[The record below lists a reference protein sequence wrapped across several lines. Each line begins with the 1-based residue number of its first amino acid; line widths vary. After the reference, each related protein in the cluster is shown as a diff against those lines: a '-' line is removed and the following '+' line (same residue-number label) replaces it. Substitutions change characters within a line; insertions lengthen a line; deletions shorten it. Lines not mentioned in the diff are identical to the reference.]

1 MELVVTS
8 AASCRGTSSGPAGT
22 DNAVTRPAPH
32 PPERGRS
39 PSRPP
44 QPPVPPNR
52 PTPPRPAEPRLR
64 RPWLEVPRRCC
75 PFGGPAG
82 QEDARSATAAHG
94 REEGRAVEGALPPC
108 GPAVSSRP
116 AAGREGGRGETAFT
130 PTTGARRS
138 RPPPTCPR
146 PALRSR
152 PRGPHFPFKPRSADR
167 TRKRLLTRG
176 AADWSRRRPPSM
188 RGYGAAASEGRRADA
203 APPGTGRERQ
213 PAGGRSAAFRIA
225 AGPGRAPEAGS
236 GTSDGR
242 VLCGIGGAAGTREAA
257 AAAGPCPPAASSPC
271 AG

>member
-1 MELVVTS
+1 M
-8 AASCRGTSSGPAGT
+8 AGGPTALL
-22 DNAVTRPAPH
+22 P
-32 PPERGRS
+32 
-39 PSRPP
+39 
-44 QPPVPPNR
+44 
-52 PTPPRPAEPRLR
+52 LR
-64 RPWLEVPRRCC
+64 RPCGTRGRPVSDGGPRKGGGQGSGGSAPALRPGRLLPPRR
-75 PFGGPAG
+75 GK
-82 QEDARSATAAHG
+82 
-94 REEGRAVEGALPPC
+94 
-108 GPAVSSRP
+108 
-116 AAGREGGRGETAFT
+116 RGWPRRDRLHA
-130 PTTGARRS
+130 PRGARRS

-257 AAAGPCPPAASSPC
+257 AAAGLCPPAASSPC